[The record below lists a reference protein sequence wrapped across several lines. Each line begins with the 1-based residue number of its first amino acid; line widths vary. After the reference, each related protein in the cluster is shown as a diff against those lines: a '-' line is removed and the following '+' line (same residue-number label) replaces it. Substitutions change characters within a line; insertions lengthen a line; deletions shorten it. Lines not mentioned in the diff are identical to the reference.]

1 MKKRLIKALSI
12 LTVLA
17 MLAAFL
23 PAALSEGSE
32 ADVQE
37 TPVLSEAPVPE
48 EEAGEEAE
56 PAAAAEEPAPA
67 PAAAE
72 EPVPDDTPA
81 EEPAPAPAAEESDPA
96 PAQVS
101 AAEEETAPA
110 PAAEE
115 PAPAPAEEEAPAP
128 AAEEEVPA
136 PAPAPAEEPAPVPAA
151 EEPDPAPV
159 PAAEEGPAPAPA
171 AVEEP
176 APVPAAEEPAPAT
189 AEEEAPAPAA
199 EEEEPIPEENKEPAE
214 EAEEEQPAPAA
225 GEEEPADPDTENE
238 EPIELNVGET
248 LSGTVFAGKALK
260 IRLRSVNAE
269 TIHLTLTMNAGQQIN
284 VRINDRDA
292 DLTGIET
299 GDEDKADYTCEIQAA
314 EGACYD
320 LALSAQTDT
329 EFLLKAEAGMTCDAV
344 EEPAAEP
351 EETETAAEE
360 PADSGE
366 PAGEAEGDEEPE
378 NNPAADD
385 HTEEETGEEPDETE
399 TGFVRVMVIR
409 ENGTNLYS
417 SASQNAEAVGKLN
430 HGDIYW
436 IRPAGGMW
444 GEIVLDDGNGPL
456 YLNLN
461 NVVLLRGEVGYDIPI
476 RKVRLVSTLDGMTEI
491 EEGTEI
497 TITAEFSGFMED
509 EIADITWQYR
519 TENDAEDA
527 FRNID
532 GVNGLVYT
540 YSVTDENVHNE
551 WRIVLTL
558 NS

>member
-1 MKKRLIKALSI
+1 MKNRLIKALSI

-17 MLAAFL
+17 MLTAFL
-23 PAALSEGSE
+23 PAALSESSE
-32 ADVQE
+32 ADVEE
-37 TPVLSEAPVPE
+37 TPVLSEAPAPE

-72 EPVPDDTPA
+72 EPVPAPA
-81 EEPAPAPAAEESDPA
+81 PVEEPA
-96 PAQVS
+96 
-101 AAEEETAPA
+101 
-110 PAAEE
+110 
-115 PAPAPAEEEAPAP
+115 
-128 AAEEEVPA
+128 PA
-136 PAPAPAEEPAPVPAA
+136 PAPAPAEEEPA
-151 EEPDPAPV
+151 
-159 PAAEEGPAPAPA
+159 PAPAPA

-176 APVPAAEEPAPAT
+176 APAPAAVEEPAPASAAVEEPAPAPAAEEPAPA
-189 AEEEAPAPAA
+189 EA
-199 EEEEPIPEENKEPAE
+199 EEEEVPAPVVEEEEPAPEEEEEPAA
-214 EAEEEQPAPAA
+214 EAEEEQPAQAA
-225 GEEEPADPDTENE
+225 GEEPADPDAEDE
-238 EPIELNVGET
+238 EPVALNVGET
-248 LSGTVFAGKALK
+248 LSGTVFAGKELK
-260 IRLRSVNAE
+260 IRLWSVDAK
-269 TIHLTLTMNAGQQIN
+269 TILLTLTMNAGQNIH

-299 GDEDKADYTCEIQAA
+299 GDADKAVYTCEIQAA
-314 EGACYD
+314 ESACYD
-320 LALSAQTDT
+320 LTLCAQADT
-329 EFLLKAEAGMTCDAV
+329 EFLLEAEATTTW
-344 EEPAAEP
+344 E
-351 EETETAAEE
+351 AAEE
-360 PADSGE
+360 PAEKPEETEPAAEGAADGE
-366 PAGEAEGDEEPE
+366 PAGEAAVNEETE
-378 NNPAADD
+378 NSAAEDNI
-385 HTEEETGEEPDETE
+385 EEETAEDPEEAETE
-399 TGFVRVMVIR
+399 FVRVMVIR
-409 ENGTNLYS
+409 ENGTNLYN
-417 SASQNAEAVGKLN
+417 APSQDAEAAGKLN

-436 IRPAGGMW
+436 IRPVGGMW

-476 RKVRLVSTLDGMTEI
+476 RKVRLVSTLDGMTQI

>member
-1 MKKRLIKALSI
+1 MKKRLNKALSI

-17 MLAAFL
+17 MLTAFL
-23 PAALSEGSE
+23 PAALSESSE
-32 ADVQE
+32 ADVEE
-37 TPVLSEAPVPE
+37 TPVLSEAPAPE

-72 EPVPDDTPA
+72 EPVPAPAPVEEPAPAPEPVPA
-81 EEPAPAPAAEESDPA
+81 EEPAPAPA
-96 PAQVS
+96 
-101 AAEEETAPA
+101 
-110 PAAEE
+110 PAAIEE
-115 PAPAPAEEEAPAP
+115 
-128 AAEEEVPA
+128 
-136 PAPAPAEEPAPVPAA
+136 
-151 EEPDPAPV
+151 
-159 PAAEEGPAPAPA
+159 PAPAPA

-176 APVPAAEEPAPAT
+176 APVPEAEEPVPAEADEEEVPVPAT
-189 AEEEAPAPAA
+189 EEEESAPE
-199 EEEEPIPEENKEPAE
+199 EEEEPAA
-214 EAEEEQPAPAA
+214 EAEDEQSVPAA
-225 GEEEPADPDTENE
+225 GEEPADPDAEDE
-238 EPIELNVGET
+238 EPVALNVGET
-248 LSGTVFAGKALK
+248 LSGTVFAGKELK
-260 IRLRSVNAE
+260 IRLWSVNAE
-269 TIHLTLTMNAGQQIN
+269 TILLTLTMNAGQ
-284 VRINDRDA
+284 RISIRVNDRDTE
-292 DLTGIET
+292 LTGIET
-299 GDEDKADYTCEIQAA
+299 GDADKAVYTCEIQAA
-314 EGACYD
+314 ESACYD
-320 LALSAQTDT
+320 LTLSAQADT
-329 EFLLKAEAGMTCDAV
+329 EFLLEAEATTTWEAA
-344 EEPAAEP
+344 EEPAEKP
-351 EETETAAEE
+351 EETEPAAEE
-360 PADSGE
+360 PADSE
-366 PAGEAEGDEEPE
+366 PDGEAAVNEEPE
-378 NNPAADD
+378 NSAAEDN
-385 HTEEETGEEPDETE
+385 TEEETTEDPEEAETE
-399 TGFVRVMVIR
+399 FVRVMVIR

-417 SASQNAEAVGKLN
+417 APSQDAEAAGKLN

-436 IRPAGGMW
+436 IRPVGGMW

-476 RKVRLVSTLDGMTEI
+476 RKVRLVSTLDGMTQI